1 MTEDK
6 SRQNTTGDYVIFISV
21 PLCAALGLLQYRNI
35 YKSVGLLLFVF
46 AFCIIYRLYKRASV
60 PQSDTLI
67 SDFKLAFLSDLG
79 FIISVSL
86 AVFAEMPLFRWLFLM
101 GILLSVIFSGIL
113 SALMSVFAYVLI
125 IIIFT
130 EVSPEFVANTL
141 LTSVLLI
148 ILTRYFSDFS
158 TVIYSVITII
168 SFEVAFF
175 LIMHGMNTKSLLSA
189 SHIKDALVIIACI
202 VLGWVINTKVNKDT
216 KINSSIEEDYSKET
230 KPLIES
236 YVISAYADNSAGVD
250 ANQTG
255 NSKEPKP
262 INNLDQISAHADNSA
277 GVDAGEEENNK
288 NYKSDIKEVES
299 SYEILNNSDL
309 IDKKD
314 YSYLLNEN
322 SSPYR
327 LLAEDEILL
336 SKAKRTSRL
345 VKEITE
351 LIGGNESLAQV
362 GSFYAE
368 CGRTISSN
376 YIKEGLIIARDNN
389 FPVEIIAFIKEHNF
403 KLGYPKS
410 RETAITMIICKLTS
424 TIEFLE
430 SRGMKRNLSTVV
442 DGVMDSCLMAGRL
455 DASGLSLNEYKF
467 IKDYLIEEARV
478 SYDYF
483 SGK

>member
-125 IIIFT
+125 ITIFT

-236 YVISAYADNSAGVD
+236 EVISAY
-250 ANQTG
+250 
-255 NSKEPKP
+255 
-262 INNLDQISAHADNSA
+262 ADNSA

-288 NYKSDIKEVES
+288 NYKPDIKEVES

-327 LLAEDEILL
+327 LLAEDEVLL

-376 YIKEGLIIARDNN
+376 YIKEGLMIARDNN
-389 FPVEIIAFIKEHNF
+389 FPVEITAFIKEHNF

-467 IKDYLIEEARV
+467 IKDYLMEEARV